1 MATIA
6 FRTFVDVYDDTDNY
20 YDIILPKSL
29 WEKLCN
35 QFEST
40 KEVRVET
47 SNNPNITLITGT
59 SGNLYGQDWWEEIE
73 EDLLVSYAGNG
84 CMKIVH
90 KDCEEVANYNK

>member
-47 SNNPNITLITGT
+47 SNNPNTTLITGT

-73 EDLLVSYAGNG
+73 EDLLVFYAGNG

-90 KDCEEVANYNK
+90 KDCKEEADLG